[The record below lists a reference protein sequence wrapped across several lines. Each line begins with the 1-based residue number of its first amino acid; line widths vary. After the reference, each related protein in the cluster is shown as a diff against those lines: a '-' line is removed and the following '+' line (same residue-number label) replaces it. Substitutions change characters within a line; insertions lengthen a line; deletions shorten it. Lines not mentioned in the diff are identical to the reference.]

1 MWLLSIVLLFCN
13 LLALLSTLMR
23 FDNPQNIL
31 SESCKINKSD
41 EGEESE
47 DMCEGNDEE
56 EHRGDEV
63 SDDHDGNNISD
74 DHDKEPCFH
83 EDFTPSSKS
92 KKE

>member
-47 DMCEGNDEE
+47 DMCEGSDE
-56 EHRGDEV
+56 
-63 SDDHDGNNISD
+63 DDGHDGNKISD
-74 DHDKEPCFH
+74 DHSEEPCFH
-83 EDFTPSSKS
+83 EDFTPSSKT

>member
-41 EGEESE
+41 EAEESE
-47 DMCEGNDEE
+47 DMCEG
-56 EHRGDEV
+56 
-63 SDDHDGNNISD
+63 SDD
-74 DHDKEPCFH
+74 DHSEEPCFH
-83 EDFTPSSKS
+83 EDFTPSSKT

>member
-13 LLALLSTLMR
+13 LLALLSTFMR

-47 DMCEGNDEE
+47 DMCEGSDE
-56 EHRGDEV
+56 D
-63 SDDHDGNNISD
+63 DGNNISD
-74 DHDKEPCFH
+74 DHRGDEHDKEPCFH
-83 EDFTPSSKS
+83 EDFTPSTKS